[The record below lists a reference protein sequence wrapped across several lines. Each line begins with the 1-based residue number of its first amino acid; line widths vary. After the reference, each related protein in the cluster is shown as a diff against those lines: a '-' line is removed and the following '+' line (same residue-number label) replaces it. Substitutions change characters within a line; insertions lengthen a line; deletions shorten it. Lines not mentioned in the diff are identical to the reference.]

1 MAYKPS
7 MMHFLAFK
15 MIIPRD
21 GTRYGCHCGV
31 LGFDHMVRIRP
42 YIELFDFCILSSG
55 LYSGVR
61 ISSA

>member
-1 MAYKPS
+1 
-7 MMHFLAFK
+7 MHFLAFK
-15 MIIPRD
+15 MIIPMD

-42 YIELFDFCILSSG
+42 HIELFDFGILSSG